1 MKQYNKLFLFA
12 LVGLIAVFLGFFAF
26 SPPTMLEL
34 YKNYSYWF
42 ITISCILWIISIIE
56 PFAESNK
63 TENSG
68 NTLFLTTKL
77 FLKNHWVALFLSLF
91 LMILAIFAC
100 KPDFRIL
107 ADETNL
113 LSVSQSLY
121 NSRETLLDC
130 SSFTYRNGAKD
141 IIIGRLDKR
150 PVFFPYLLSIIHVLT
165 GYRPENIFILNFIIG
180 FLSLFLIYYLI
191 QLIYGRFW
199 GINGVVILVSY
210 PLFVVY
216 AASAGFDVF
225 NMMCSLVFFI
235 CLYKFI
241 KNTNAKSAEVLLLW
255 LPLIAQSRYESV
267 LSLIIVLPLVFYLL
281 PKEQYEKF
289 SYRFVVFPL
298 LLVSPAWLR
307 QVTNNPSDWQMQ
319 GGDSVFSIE
328 WLWQN
333 INNAIS
339 FFITGDV
346 SYGVIPLI
354 SILALIGCIF
364 FIWEVFFKKT
374 SVLIQKT
381 DFLPTR
387 EFRIFWIAVFLFY
400 ILHAI
405 VKLSFKLCDF
415 TDVLACRHAI
425 IFLPLLII
433 MALSFLVLLK
443 IQYSIRKIGF
453 AIACLFLMIV
463 YWSDINS
470 LCGTK
475 EVELFREFKFTRDFL
490 EKNFPN
496 KRDYMI
502 LSREA
507 YLYTPLGYN
516 SVYTSLFNDFND
528 LIKGYYNNKYCS
540 YYLVF
545 QTLNSETGLPFD
557 GYELPK
563 GLKSEILLET
573 QLKKGFLYRIYRC
586 VPYNNNQSLKEE
598 K

>member
-26 SPPTMLEL
+26 SPQTMLEL

-63 TENSG
+63 TDNSG

-121 NSRETLLDC
+121 NSRESLLDC
-130 SSFTYRNGAKD
+130 SSFVYRKGIKE

-150 PVFFPYLLSIIHVLT
+150 PIFFPYLLSIIHVLT
-165 GYRPENIFILNFIIG
+165 GYRPENIFILNFIVG
-180 FLSLFLIYYLI
+180 FISLFLFYYLI

-199 GINGVVILVSY
+199 GIIGLVILVSN

-216 AASAGFDVF
+216 TASAGFDVF

-267 LSLIIVLPLVFYLL
+267 LSLIIALPLVFYLL

-289 SYRFVVFPL
+289 SYRFVFFPL
-298 LLVSPAWLR
+298 LLISPAWLR
-307 QVTNNPSDWQMQ
+307 QVTNNPTDWQMQ
-319 GGDSVFSIE
+319 GGDSVFSLE

-339 FFITGDV
+339 FFMTGDV

-354 SILALIGCIF
+354 SILALIGFIF
-364 FIWEVFFKKT
+364 FIQEVFFKKT
-374 SVLIQKT
+374 SALIQNTK
-381 DFLPTR
+381 FLPIR
-387 EFRIFWIAVFLFY
+387 EFRIFWISVFLFY

-433 MALSFLVLLK
+433 MALSFGVLLK
-443 IQYSIRKIGF
+443 IHYSINRFGI
-453 AIACLFLMIV
+453 AIACLFLLIV
-463 YWSDINS
+463 YWPDINS

-475 EVELFREFKFTRDFL
+475 EVELFREFKFTREYL
-490 EKNFPN
+490 ETNFPD
-496 KRDYMI
+496 KRDYII
-502 LSREA
+502 LSKEA

-516 SVYTSLFNDFND
+516 SVYISLYNDFND
-528 LIKGYYNNKYCS
+528 LIKGYYDKKYCR

-557 GYELPK
+557 GYEFPK

-573 QLKKGFLYRIYRC
+573 QFKKGFLYRISRC
-586 VPYNNNQSLKEE
+586 VPYNDNQSLKEE